1 MATHLWLVCALGSAL
16 IWGFGYALSE
26 KVMRDGVTPAFLGV
40 AIGGVYAI
48 GSLLLVLFSNQLRGN
63 LQLLAAD
70 RTLLANLLVSS
81 LAYGVG
87 SWLIYVAISLKNA
100 TLASF
105 IEVSYPVFT
114 GIFAYLI
121 FREVQVNAW
130 TAFGSALIV
139 AGIFI
144 IFLKS

>member
-1 MATHLWLVCALGSAL
+1 
-16 IWGFGYALSE
+16 
-26 KVMRDGVTPAFLGV
+26 
-40 AIGGVYAI
+40 
-48 GSLLLVLFSNQLRGN
+48 VLFSNQLRGN